1 MNKTIIVAGMLSFAA
16 LLSGA
21 ENLMKKPEVSYKVFP
36 GRWYQDLLKSKTLGP
51 TIDPDLD
58 RATNKRKG
66 LLADGK
72 TFQRAVVY
80 NYHRTPQDLCF
91 VTIEIDLGK
100 PRSLSEIRVM
110 AVENNEMYRPAKIE
124 VAGGPDNLNCKALGT
139 STEWS
144 KKGYV
149 LTAVLKGDWKDCR
162 FLQIKVH
169 CASSWINVSEIE
181 VYDK

>member
-1 MNKTIIVAGMLSFAA
+1 MKKNLVIAGMLSIAA
-16 LLSGA
+16 LLAGA
-21 ENLMKKPEVSYKVFP
+21 ENLMKNPEVTYKVFP
-36 GRWYQDLLKSKTLGP
+36 GRWNSELLKSKTLGP
-51 TIDPDLD
+51 NIDPDLD
-58 RATNKRKG
+58 RATGKRKG

-72 TFQRAVVY
+72 TFQRAVTY

-91 VTIEIDLGK
+91 VTIEVDLGK

-110 AVENNEMYRPAKIE
+110 AVENNEMYHPAKIE

-139 STEWS
+139 STEWT

-149 LTAVLKGDWKDCR
+149 LTAALKGEWKDCR
-162 FLQIKVH
+162 FLQIKVYT
-169 CASSWINVSEIE
+169 ASSWINVSEIE